1 MIGRRVLHKIFL
13 QLRHGAV
20 TVTYPDG
27 SRHTY
32 GTGKPYF
39 HLKFRTNAAL
49 RALLRNTTLGFG
61 ESYANG
67 DIEVDGDLENIGRL
81 VSENARALKP
91 LSLNRFTHTRVR
103 NRRQKQRRFIAH
115 HYDLG
120 NDFYKLWLDRSMTY
134 SCAYFRSETD
144 TLEQAQQ
151 QKIDH
156 ILTKLQLQP
165 GMSLL
170 DIGSGWGELLI
181 TAAKRYGVTGHG
193 VTLSSEQYKHSVK
206 AAKEAGVADLLTF
219 ELINYQDLTDRGAQ
233 FDRIVSVGMFEHVG
247 RGNQQDYYRAVARM
261 LKPGSISVLHTI
273 TNQVETAADPWID
286 KYIFPGGYIPAVREV
301 VHDLPSHDL
310 HLIDYEN
317 LRIHYALTLEEW
329 LRRFE
334 SHQKKVTLMY
344 DERFYRMWRLYLASS
359 AAGFRY
365 GDLSLS
371 QFVFTKGLNNELPLT
386 REFMY
391 KPDQAGKKKVHRGR

>member
-1 MIGRRVLHKIFL
+1 MIARRVLHQIFL
-13 QLRHGAV
+13 QIRQGAM

-27 SRHTY
+27 SRQNY
-32 GTGKPYF
+32 GTGRPYF
-39 HLKFRTNAAL
+39 HLKFRTHAAL

-61 ESYANG
+61 EGYMRG
-67 DIEVDGDLENIGRL
+67 DIEVVGDLENVGRL
-81 VSENARALKP
+81 VSENSRELKR
-91 LSLNRFTHTRVR
+91 LSLNRFTKVRVR
-103 NRRQKQRRFIAH
+103 NRRQRQRRYIAH

-120 NDFYKLWLDRSMTY
+120 NDFYKIWLDRSMTY
-134 SCAYFRSETD
+134 SCAYFHREAD
-144 TLEQAQQ
+144 TLELAQR

-156 ILTKLQLQP
+156 ILTKLQLKP
-165 GMSLL
+165 GMTLL
-170 DIGSGWGELLI
+170 DIGSGWGNLLI

-193 VTLSSEQYKHSVK
+193 VTLSSEQYEHSVR
-206 AAKEAGVADLLTF
+206 AAKDAGVAHLVTF
-219 ELINYQDLTDRGAQ
+219 ELINYQDLAERGVQ

-247 RGNQQDYYRAVARM
+247 RDNQQDYYRAVSRM

-273 TNQVETAADPWID
+273 TNQAEATADPWID
-286 KYIFPGGYIPAVREV
+286 KYIFPGGYIPAVRQV
-301 VHDLPSHDL
+301 VHDLPGHDL
-310 HLIDYEN
+310 RLTDYEN

-329 LRRFE
+329 LHRFE
-334 SHQKKVTLMY
+334 THQKKVIAMY

-371 QFVFTKGLNNELPLT
+371 QFVFTKDLNNELPLT

-391 KPDQAGKKKVHRGR
+391 APASR